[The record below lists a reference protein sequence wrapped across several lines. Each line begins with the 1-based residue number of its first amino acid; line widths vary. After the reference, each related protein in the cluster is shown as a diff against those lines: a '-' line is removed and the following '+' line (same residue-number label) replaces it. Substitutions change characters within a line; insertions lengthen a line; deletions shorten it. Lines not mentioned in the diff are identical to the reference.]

1 MNEGSHVGNAALTEL
16 ARGIGIP
23 SDALKVVLEEA
34 FGMMKE
40 NDDPVLALRIA
51 LARRGYTINYPGFHE
66 QLRIF
71 RSVFRSAS
79 QGMETQDLFNICADS
94 EGFVPASNYPT
105 TQMQPNP
112 QPLAMAHPH
121 VAYPTPQYTP
131 DAMTWR
137 AGFPE
142 SQVPRESS
150 NLRPTASRYTPE
162 NAISQPTSSNHY
174 FGPNMET

>member
-16 ARGIGIP
+16 AKGIGIP
-23 SDALKVVLEEA
+23 SVALKVVLEDA

-71 RSVFRSAS
+71 RSVFRGAF
-79 QGMETQDLFNICADS
+79 QGMEIQYPFNTCADN
-94 EGFVPASNYPT
+94 ETPVPAPKYPT
-105 TQMQPNP
+105 TQTQSNP
-112 QPLAMAHPH
+112 CQPLAMAHPH
-121 VAYPTPQYTP
+121 AAYPTPQYIP

-137 AGFPE
+137 SGFPE
-142 SQVPRESS
+142 SQVSRGSS
-150 NLRPTASRYTPE
+150 NLTASWYTPE
-162 NAISQPTSSNHY
+162 NAIPKPTSPNHY

>member
-23 SDALKVVLEEA
+23 SFALKVVFEEA
-34 FGMMKE
+34 FGMTKE

-71 RSVFRSAS
+71 RSVFRSAF
-79 QGMETQDLFNICADS
+79 QGIETQDSFNTCADS
-94 EGFVPASNYPT
+94 ETPVPAPNYPT
-105 TQMQPNP
+105 SKMQPNP
-112 QPLAMAHPH
+112 YQPPH
-121 VAYPTPQYTP
+121 AAYPTPQYTP

-137 AGFPE
+137 SGFYG
-142 SQVPRESS
+142 SQVPEGLS
-150 NLRPTASRYTPE
+150 NLRPTESRYPSE
-162 NAISQPTSSNHY
+162 NAIPQPTSSNHY
-174 FGPNMET
+174 FGPNMGR

>member
-23 SDALKVVLEEA
+23 SFALKLVLEEA
-34 FGMMKE
+34 FGMTKE

-71 RSVFRSAS
+71 RSVFRGAF
-79 QGMETQDLFNICADS
+79 QGMDTQDSFNTFADS
-94 EGFVPASNYPT
+94 ETPVPAPNYPT
-105 TQMQPNP
+105 SKMQPDP
-112 QPLAMAHPH
+112 CQPLAMSPPH
-121 VAYPTPQYTP
+121 AAYPNLQYTP

-137 AGFPE
+137 SGFYG
-142 SQVPRESS
+142 S
-150 NLRPTASRYTPE
+150 
-162 NAISQPTSSNHY
+162 
-174 FGPNMET
+174 